1 MVVIAALAYVLS
13 QQDGGISSALP
24 VLGLLALGAQR
35 LLPSLQQ
42 IYYAWASILG
52 SQASMADTLALLDQP
67 FQKTNYNLELSQYLS
82 AKYRSLRECIL
93 PLW

>member
-13 QQDGGISSALP
+13 QQVGGISSALP

-42 IYYAWASILG
+42 LYNSWASIVG
-52 SQASMADTLALLDQP
+52 SQASIEDILKLLDQP
-67 FQKTNYNLELSQYLS
+67 LPEVQQELITFAIFLS
-82 AKYRSLRECIL
+82 ARCTF
-93 PLW
+93 

>member
-1 MVVIAALAYVLS
+1 MVVFAALAYVLS
-13 QQDGGISSALP
+13 QQDGGISELFQCWDC
-24 VLGLLALGAQR
+24 LALGAQR

-52 SQASMADTLALLDQP
+52 SQASLADTLALLDQP
-67 FQKTNYNLELSQYLS
+67 LPEDQLQPRTEPISFKRCSF
-82 AKYRSLRECIL
+82 RECTF